1 MSSNVK
7 PTTKLWQHLHRC
19 SQGLSTSWWASWL
32 DMLKQHRNTESGYKN
47 IKPMTGALVRQ
58 FYAPVPAVL
67 DMLIK

>member
-1 MSSNVK
+1 MI
-7 PTTKLWQHLHRC
+7 KLWQHQHRC
-19 SQGLSTSWWASWL
+19 TQELLSTSWWASWL
-32 DMLKQHRNTESGYKN
+32 DTLKQHRNTAENGYKN